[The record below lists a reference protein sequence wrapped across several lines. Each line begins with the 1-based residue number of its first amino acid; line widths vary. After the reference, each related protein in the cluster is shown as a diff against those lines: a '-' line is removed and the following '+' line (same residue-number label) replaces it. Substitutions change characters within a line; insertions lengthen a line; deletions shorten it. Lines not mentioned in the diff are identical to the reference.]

1 MQVHEHMRAAP
12 ITISADAN
20 LQSALR
26 VLQERAVRR
35 LPVTDDSGRI
45 VGIVTERD
53 LLLAA
58 SHYVAAPVEVD
69 SIMRRSVV
77 TVSPDMPLADAA
89 MLMVEHKIG
98 GLPVLDA
105 EQRLV
110 GIITE
115 SDIFRAFVTLLN
127 HPTSVAE

>member
-1 MQVHEHMRAAP
+1 MHVHEHMRRAP
-12 ITISADAN
+12 ITISADAD

-26 VLQERAVRR
+26 MLQERAVRR
-35 LPVTDDSGRI
+35 LPVTDELGRV

-53 LLLAA
+53 LLLAT

-77 TVSPDMPLADAA
+77 TTTPDTPLADAA
-89 MLMVEHKIG
+89 LLMVEYKIG
-98 GLPVLDA
+98 GLPVLDD

-115 SDIFRAFVTLLN
+115 SDIFRAFAALLR
-127 HPTSVAE
+127 AQ